1 MLTASAWMSVVDIAS
16 SLCMSTIQS
25 CSSIEAETLS
35 RLCKF
40 LTGRK
45 YLVVRA
51 IGDAPNE
58 SGADAQKRTIGA
70 FYGAVEEWDPK

>member
-1 MLTASAWMSVVDIAS
+1 MVGSKDAAAAAAAQGAWPPAVTPEV
-16 SLCMSTIQS
+16 
-25 CSSIEAETLS
+25 
-35 RLCKF
+35 

-51 IGDAPNE
+51 IGDVPSE